1 MYQPVEAMS
10 HELKK
15 SYSDARANVVLASPL
30 TSYLLFK
37 CAINFTDDKVGQF
50 NTAAAV
56 MSGDEISVWIN
67 VEFWNKRLT
76 NSKQRAFILVH
87 EVRHI
92 FLQHLERMLSK
103 GYKPNKWNRATDY
116 FINLGAAGF
125 SKNGVDEKYQKY
137 LELPDFVLF
146 DRQYIGMSSDEIYD
160 LLPDDGAD
168 SFDSV
173 GEGSPSGKISNEI
186 EKSLREAQVAGNM
199 MGKQIGK
206 GDADFLRY
214 IDDILYRPIP
224 WHQLLETEVERSYDD
239 TITYNRISR
248 RSEDDIIFPTK
259 EGEFIHLLFG
269 VDTSGSMSSHD
280 LAEAT
285 GVLYNFLQNYEAW
298 RLTYVTCDVKAHVIG
313 EFYSDDGDDFTT
325 TQIQAKKKAKGG
337 GGTNLQGIVDYASQL
352 HDNDEAPD
360 SVVII
365 TDGYIPPVK
374 KKLDVPHIFIVTT
387 GGNMQLTSK
396 DCTVLHM

>member
-1 MYQPVEAMS
+1 MYKAVEEMS
-10 HELKK
+10 QALKK

-37 CAINFTDDKVGQF
+37 CEINFTDDKVGHF

-56 MSGDEISVWIN
+56 FSGDKISVWIN
-67 VEFWNKRLT
+67 VDFWTKRLQNT
-76 NSKQRAFILVH
+76 PQRAFILVH

-92 FLQHLERMLSK
+92 FLQHIERMLSK
-103 GYKPNKWNRATDY
+103 GYNQSKWNRATDY
-116 FINLGAAGF
+116 YINLGGAGF
-125 SKNGVDEKYQKY
+125 TPNGVDEKYQKY

-146 DRQYIGMSSDEIYD
+146 DKKYLGLSSDEIYD
-160 LLPDDGAD
+160 LLEDDGEP

-173 GEGSPSGKISNEI
+173 GEGSPSGKLANDI

-199 MGKQIGK
+199 MGNHIGK
-206 GDADFLRY
+206 GDADFLRH

-239 TITYNRISR
+239 TITYKRVSR

-269 VDTSGSMSSHD
+269 VDTSGSMSRDD
-280 LAEAT
+280 LAQAV
-285 GVLYNFLQNYEAW
+285 GVLYNFLQNYESW
-298 RLTYVTCDVKAHVIG
+298 RLTYVTCDTKIHIIG
-313 EFYSDDGDDFTT
+313 DFYSDDGDDFTT
-325 TQIQAKKKAKGG
+325 TQVAASKKAKGG
-337 GGTNLQGIVDYASQL
+337 GGTSMQVIADYASQL

-365 TDGYIPPVK
+365 TDGFIPPVTRK
-374 KKLDVPHIFIVTT
+374 MGIPHIFIVTSD
-387 GGNMQLTSK
+387 GNKNLTIDK
-396 DCTVLHM
+396 CTVLHM